1 MAAIGNDWDEILKDT
16 FDSEHYRQLR
26 QFLIREYQLET
37 VYPPMEDLF
46 NALRKTPY
54 GKVKAVILG
63 QDPYHG
69 PGQAHGM
76 CFSVRPGIKAPPS
89 LVNIFKE
96 LQREYG
102 YEIPGHGNLS
112 EWARQ
117 GVLLLNT
124 ILTVRAGQ
132 PMSHKGMGWEQI
144 TDTMIRR
151 LNERSEPMV
160 FLLWGA
166 PAQRKADLIDS
177 EKHLILKTTHPS
189 PLSAHRGFFG
199 CDHFREANA
208 FLEDHGIE
216 PIRWQIG

>member
-151 LNERSEPMV
+151 LSERSEPMV

-166 PAQRKADLIDS
+166 SAQRKADLIDS